1 MRSRDPS
8 WPTMTASRDIA
19 PLLVGARTGDAD
31 SSSET
36 FSAVYGALRVL
47 AHRHLRK
54 NGGNTLNTTALVHEA
69 WIKLV
74 RGEAGFESRMHF
86 FAVAATAMR
95 QIIVDHARRRH
106 ASKRGG
112 DQRVTASGLSNVG
125 VDSNVEELIAVDAA
139 LTKLEALDAR
149 LARVVEWRFFA
160 GLEEAE
166 IARELGVDVRT
177 VRRDWRKARAF
188 ILGELTGS

>member
-1 MRSRDPS
+1 MTPS
-8 WPTMTASRDIA
+8 SDIA
-19 PLLVGARTGDAD
+19 PLLVRARSGDGD
-31 SSSET
+31 SSRET
-36 FSAVYGALRVL
+36 FTAVYAALRAL

-69 WIKLV
+69 WLKLV
-74 RGEAGFESRMHF
+74 RGESDFESRAHF

-112 DQRVTASGLSNVG
+112 HARVTSSGLSNVG
-125 VDSNVEELIAVDAA
+125 VDSNIEELLAVDAA

-166 IARELGVDVRT
+166 IARALDVDVRT

-188 ILGELTGS
+188 ILGELTRV